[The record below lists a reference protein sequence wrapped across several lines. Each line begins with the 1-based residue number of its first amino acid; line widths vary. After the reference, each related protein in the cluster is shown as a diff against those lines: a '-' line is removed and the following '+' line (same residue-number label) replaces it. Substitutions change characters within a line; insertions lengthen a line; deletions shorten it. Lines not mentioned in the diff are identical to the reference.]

1 MTLMRYQ
8 QDIFSKDRVL
18 ITVLAISKVHHKL
31 SAVIVVQRS
40 EQHWALSHPEPGL
53 FSALSSWK
61 HQKPDQVLQRQ
72 HLPWGGQKR
81 IARSTHSYTERS
93 RTVLLQLHVFF
104 FFISIISLMQQLLLL
119 LFLLPLNAPG
129 LLCNCC
135 YVSFN
140 CAFKTRVMKLFI
152 FASYVQ

>member
-1 MTLMRYQ
+1 MYTAWSFTISAFSPHMTLMRYQ

-40 EQHWALSHPEPGL
+40 EQHWALSHPEPSL

-93 RTVLLQLHVFF
+93 RTVLLQLLV
-104 FFISIISLMQQLLLL
+104 FFISIISLMQQLLFIVVFIAFKCPRSLMQLL
-119 LFLLPLNAPG
+119 LCQF
-129 LLCNCC
+129 
-135 YVSFN
+135 
-140 CAFKTRVMKLFI
+140 
-152 FASYVQ
+152 